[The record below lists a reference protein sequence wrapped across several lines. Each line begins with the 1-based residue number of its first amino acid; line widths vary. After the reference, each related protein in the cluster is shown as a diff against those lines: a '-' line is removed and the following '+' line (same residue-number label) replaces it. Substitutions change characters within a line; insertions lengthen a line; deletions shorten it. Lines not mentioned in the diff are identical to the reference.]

1 MTRKSSGH
9 NNIVREVS
17 KALEGAV
24 ATGAEGTQRAIRGIS
39 ARVEGAGSTHSR
51 ASELA
56 RRAVDEDHFAEGP
69 ADRSSSS
76 VPKRPP
82 TPNLDRLPRLDRL
95 LDRGLHDPDFDVESA
110 LKGLERQFG
119 PYHVRDVSAM
129 YVERYDDGYEQLQLE
144 LRGDIF
150 DADGNPIGDF
160 HRQYFRDA
168 DGRLV
173 ANHESFK
180 LHEDYRGQGFS
191 LAFSNS
197 MENYY
202 RRSGVDRIEICAR
215 DEDGGVAWA
224 RAGYDWDPDST
235 RYRISVENLTA
246 RIDDMISRTDEFS
259 AADRAELAALKEG
272 LAKPYSLAP
281 SPTEIVTLQG
291 ADGKLGEKLMR
302 GSTWYGMKKL

>member
-1 MTRKSSGH
+1 MTGKNPGDD
-9 NNIVREVS
+9 IVRKVTE
-17 KALEGAV
+17 ALEDAV
-24 ATGAEGTQRAIRGIS
+24 ATGAEGVRRAIRDVS
-39 ARVEGAGSTHSR
+39 DHVEGAGSSLTA
-51 ASELA
+51 ASGQG
-56 RRAVDEDHFAEGP
+56 RRTVDEERFAENA
-69 ADRSSSS
+69 ADRSSASA
-76 VPKRPP
+76 PKPP
-82 TPNLDRLPRLDRL
+82 LIPDLSRLPRLDQL
-95 LDRGLHDPDFDVESA
+95 LDRGLRDPDFDVESV
-110 LKGLERQFG
+110 LKGLERKFG

-129 YVERYDDGYEQLQLE
+129 YVERYDNGFEQLQLE
-144 LRGDIF
+144 VRGDIF

-168 DGRLV
+168 EGRLV

-180 LHEDYRGQGFS
+180 LDEAHRGHGFS
-191 LAFSNS
+191 LAFSKS
-197 MENYY
+197 MEDYY

-246 RIDDMISRTDEFS
+246 RIDDMISRTGEFS

-272 LAKPYSLAP
+272 LARSYALAP
-281 SPTEIVTLQG
+281 SPTEIVTLRG
-291 ADGKLGEKLMR
+291 DDGKLGEKLMR